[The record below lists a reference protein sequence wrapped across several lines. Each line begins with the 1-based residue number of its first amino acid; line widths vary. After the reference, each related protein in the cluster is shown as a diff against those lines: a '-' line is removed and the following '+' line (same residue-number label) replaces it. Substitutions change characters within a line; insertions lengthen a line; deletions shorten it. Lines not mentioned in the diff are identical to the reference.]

1 MLAFRVT
8 QIELHRALQQKAG
21 TPFLLEICSPEFSLV
36 TQSSSARKHAKLNR
50 RIPELDHNVTLG
62 KQTAETCSNR
72 QKREKCLRAF
82 LYRSVFCRHRI
93 SPAPTPELAGARGD
107 KTSRFRKVVV
117 PIEPGSGGRLEVVEN
132 K

>member
-8 QIELHRALQQKAG
+8 QIEQHRALQQKAG

-50 RIPELDHNVTLG
+50 QIPELDHAVTLG

-82 LYRSVFCRHRI
+82 CTYRFFVG
-93 SPAPTPELAGARGD
+93 TG
-107 KTSRFRKVVV
+107 FR
-117 PIEPGSGGRLEVVEN
+117 RLPLPN
-132 K
+132 